1 MNETGL
7 IARAANLARLRAAA
21 SFSSKVKADT
31 PPPALTCPK
40 DRYASLRTDAEY
52 PCGKTCKFWQFFQM
66 QTDVYW
72 AGSVWS
78 PVIETSCYHIC
89 YLFLLLYSTLSAN
102 VMSHM
107 QLHLLN
113 TVKRCPPPPL
123 VGPPEKNHTKR
134 MPPTAWASIVK
145 LSNRLTKRWPAPS
158 VAVPDHI
165 LQPHHS
171 NIDTEQKK
179 PQASNITGVICKN

>member
-21 SFSSKVKADT
+21 SFSSKVKADA
-31 PPPALTCPK
+31 PTCADMPK
-40 DRYASLRTDAEY
+40 RPLRIFENWRRVSLRKD
-52 PCGKTCKFWQFFQM
+52 M
-66 QTDVYW
+66 QILAIFSNANGCVVSRFCLELCDWNIMLSYL
-72 AGSVWS
+72 S
-78 PVIETSCYHIC
+78 
-89 YLFLLLYSTLSAN
+89 LFLLLYSTPSAN

-179 PQASNITGVICKN
+179 PQASNITGVICNN